1 MAAAVLTSIRSGATS
16 RSMADTGMSS
26 AAQIEA
32 SSSEDASFC
41 PRSTS
46 DR

>member
-1 MAAAVLTSIRSGATS
+1 LSTVESGK
-16 RSMADTGMSS
+16 SS
-26 AAQIEA
+26 AAQIAA
-32 SSSEDASFC
+32 SSSLDASFC